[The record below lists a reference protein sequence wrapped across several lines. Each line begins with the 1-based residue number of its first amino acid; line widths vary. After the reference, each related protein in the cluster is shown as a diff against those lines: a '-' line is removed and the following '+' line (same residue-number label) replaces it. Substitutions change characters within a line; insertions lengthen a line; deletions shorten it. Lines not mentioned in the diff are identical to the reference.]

1 MKNKILAFLLAFGLV
16 LTLSGCGNQVD
27 PALVEEQ
34 FSAEFVSLNKE
45 EDTAEFRI
53 TGYPDE
59 KEFQQIEK
67 VVLDSMN
74 NQDLDKNVEFDVS
87 VFSNRDTGEA
97 PMFGMVKYKD
107 SKIIENNLKEPTE
120 DQYLNAK

>member
-1 MKNKILAFLLAFGLV
+1 M
-16 LTLSGCGNQVD
+16 LSGCGNQVD
-27 PALVEEQ
+27 PALTEEQ
-34 FSAEFVSLNKE
+34 FSAEFVFLDKE
-45 EDTAEFRI
+45 KDTAEFKV

-67 VVLDSMN
+67 IVLDSMN
-74 NQDLDKNVEFDVS
+74 NQKLDKNVEFNVS
-87 VFSNRDTGEA
+87 VFSNKDTGEI

-107 SKIIENNLKEPTE
+107 GKIIENNLKEPTE